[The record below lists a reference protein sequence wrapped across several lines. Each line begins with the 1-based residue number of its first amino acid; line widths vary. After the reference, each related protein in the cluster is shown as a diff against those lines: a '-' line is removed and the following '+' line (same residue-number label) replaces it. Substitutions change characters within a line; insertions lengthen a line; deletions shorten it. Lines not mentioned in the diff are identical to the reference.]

1 MLRNLAKVS
10 EEKFIFIYLVFLH
23 KFKASELK
31 PLGQTILF
39 VLQLSTKSRGGPNCP
54 QIFMANCI

>member
-23 KFKASELK
+23 KFKASELE
-31 PLGQTILF
+31 PLGQINPFLF
-39 VLQLSTKSRGGPNCP
+39 YSFPQKVGGGVQIVLKY
-54 QIFMANCI
+54 